1 MQNEYTP
8 LSVFTLIGEL
18 IRCCPKKI
26 RCLRSVLI
34 LRDHLLRM
42 LNADADSEGFCFHG
56 DLIFAEFKEGIACR
70 VADRKDC
77 RLRGNLL
84 GFIDGYR
91 SESAVSIPKSV
102 TFAPKRTSPPHA
114 SIFFRIVVTIPMS

>member
-1 MQNEYTP
+1 
-8 LSVFTLIGEL
+8 
-18 IRCCPKKI
+18 
-26 RCLRSVLI
+26 
-34 LRDHLLRM
+34 M

-91 SESAVSIPKSV
+91 SESAVFNPKVRHFCSE
-102 TFAPKRTSPPHA
+102 TDFSAPCLDLFPHRCHNSDELIGA
-114 SIFFRIVVTIPMS
+114 KVWFLIVQNFFRCPAFRENPEYLTVSAGWILHRSV